1 MLQTVRA
8 EKVDKKWDHL
18 SSFHVSFLSY
28 GLQIVQK
35 SELFFQ
41 FCTDLSKK
49 SKSVKA
55 IYLCAS
61 ESCLHTLS
69 ENGMVFRG
77 LSTVHEITAIKI

>member
-35 SELFFQ
+35 SELFFNFVLTSAKNLSLLKQ
-41 FCTDLSKK
+41 FTYAHL
-49 SKSVKA
+49 KA
-55 IYLCAS
+55 VF
-61 ESCLHTLS
+61 TLFQK
-69 ENGMVFRG
+69 MVWFLG
-77 LSTVHEITAIKI
+77 A